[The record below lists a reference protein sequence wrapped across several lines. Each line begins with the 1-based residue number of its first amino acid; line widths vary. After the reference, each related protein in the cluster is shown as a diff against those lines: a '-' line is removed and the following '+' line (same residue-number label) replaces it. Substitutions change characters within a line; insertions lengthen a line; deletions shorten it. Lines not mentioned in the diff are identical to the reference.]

1 MINSPLSSWPWS
13 CILPFHEI
21 AELINQT
28 ICSKE
33 YYNSIHCNTTLINTI
48 TSYRQED
55 MSSTEMIDISIDTEM
70 LDASISSYSYEDFL
84 SCAPSQPCATG
95 TTTQRCISDGTNSTA
110 DVSIDDSSSS
120 KAALHTP
127 SFSFLHIWRKYEG
140 ISTALHYCPLFLN
153 FRKMT
158 PFTAPYCLSASF

>member
-1 MINSPLSSWPWS
+1 M
-13 CILPFHEI
+13 

-28 ICSKE
+28 ISSKE

-55 MSSTEMIDISIDTEM
+55 MSATEMIDISIDTEM

-95 TTTQRCISDGTNSTA
+95 TGTTTQRCISDGTNSTA
-110 DVSIDDSSSS
+110 DVSIDDSSCS
-120 KAALHTP
+120 KASLHTP
-127 SFSFLHIWRKYEG
+127 SFSFLHI
-140 ISTALHYCPLFLN
+140 
-153 FRKMT
+153 
-158 PFTAPYCLSASF
+158 